1 MANPLTVLALDQLR
15 ERHSVKWRLYPP
27 DVLPLFVAEMDTPLA
42 PPIADALAT
51 AVAQGDTGYANGGRL
66 AEAFAGFSA
75 DRFGWEPDPAR
86 TFLVPGVMGGV
97 GIVLRGLTRPGDGVV
112 INPPVYHPFFSFLP
126 MNGRRVVEC
135 PLVDGALD
143 FDRLAS
149 CFAEPGVTT
158 YLLCNPHNPT
168 GVVYTRAD
176 LETIA
181 ELAARHRV
189 RVVADEIHAPL
200 VYPGS
205 AHIPYLSL
213 PGTADAIVLT
223 SASKAWNV
231 PGLTAAVAIGGQTAA
246 AELADLPHEA
256 FFGSG
261 LFGVIAGEAAFRA
274 GGPWLDDLLA
284 GLDAN
289 RRLLAD
295 LVATHLPGV
304 RYRVPAAT
312 YLAWLDFRAFD
323 LPDDP
328 AAIFLD
334 KARVALNSGPMFGTE
349 GTGWARINFATSPE
363 ILTTAVTRIAA
374 ALSAAAGVP
383 GPSR

>member
-1 MANPLTVLALDQLR
+1 MANPLTALTLDQLR
-15 ERHSVKWRLYPP
+15 ERHSVKWRHHPP

-42 PPIADALAT
+42 PPIADALAR
-51 AVAQGDTGYANGGRL
+51 AVALGDTGYASGGGL
-66 AEAFAGFSA
+66 AEAYAGFSA
-75 DRFGWEPDPAR
+75 ARFGWESDPAR

-97 GIVLRGLTRPGDGVV
+97 GIILRALTRPGDGIV
-112 INPPVYHPFFSFLP
+112 INPPVYHPFFSFVP
-126 MNGRRVVEC
+126 MFGRRVVEC
-135 PLVDGALD
+135 PLVDGGLD
-143 FDRLAS
+143 FDRLAA
-149 CFAEPGVTT
+149 CFADPGVTT

-168 GVVYTRAD
+168 GVVYSRAD
-176 LETIA
+176 LEAIA

-200 VYPGS
+200 VYGGNT
-205 AHIPYLSL
+205 HIPYLSL
-213 PGTADAIVLT
+213 SGTADAIVLT
-223 SASKAWNV
+223 SASKAWNI
-231 PGLTAAVAIGGQTAA
+231 PGLTAAVAIGGETAA
-246 AELADLPHEA
+246 AELAELPHEA

-261 LFGVIAGEAAFRA
+261 LFGVIAGEAAYRD

-289 RRLLAD
+289 RRLLAE

-304 RYRVPAAT
+304 RYRVPDAT
-312 YLAWLDFRAFD
+312 YLAWLDFRELD

-334 KARVALNSGPMFGTE
+334 KARVALNAGPMFGAE

-363 ILTTAVTRIAA
+363 ILSAAVTRIAA
-374 ALSAAAGVP
+374 ALS
-383 GPSR
+383 